1 MNKTKSLLFLC
12 LFLFFVFIFYS
23 CKSPFS
29 ENFGEILRE
38 GDIIEGTGTITYIG
52 VEGGFYGIITA
63 NDGHWDNGHWDPINL
78 RSEFTVDGL
87 RVKFKAKIRD
97 DLHSYHMWGRII
109 ELIYIKKL

>member
-12 LFLFFVFIFYS
+12 VFLFFVFIFYS

-29 ENFGEILRE
+29 ENFGEILWE
-38 GDIIEGTGTITYIG
+38 GDIIEGTGTITYI
-52 VEGGFYGIITA
+52 VIEGGFYGIITA
-63 NDGHWDNGHWDPINL
+63 NDGHWDPINL